1 MQKNHV
7 IQWTEPPSVRWHLL
21 NISGGPRPLFLRDL
35 RGTGVPIAAMIMLV
49 WLFARATGADAMP
62 FFGALPLSVGFGA
75 TVALFLTVLYVF
87 VPYVQIAPNYMVVG
101 TKKLDRKVIQGSEWE
116 RHIIDRIELDVLH
129 LMTSRGSFRVAV
141 PNEKV
146 REEVELVVECW
157 GIEHP

>member
-1 MQKNHV
+1 
-7 IQWTEPPSVRWHLL
+7 
-21 NISGGPRPLFLRDL
+21 
-35 RGTGVPIAAMIMLV
+35 
-49 WLFARATGADAMP
+49 MP